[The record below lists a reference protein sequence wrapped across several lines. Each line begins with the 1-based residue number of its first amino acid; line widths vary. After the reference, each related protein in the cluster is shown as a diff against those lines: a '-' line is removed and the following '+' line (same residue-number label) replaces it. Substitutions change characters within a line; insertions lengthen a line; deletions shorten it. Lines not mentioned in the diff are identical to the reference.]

1 MPTVTATQEITT
13 SADLTPLREVVRRI
27 VASWKPAQIWLFGSR
42 ARGAATA
49 DSDWDLLVV
58 VPDGVDDEAF
68 DPVAAW
74 QLGKDSGV
82 RADIIPCRTADFDE
96 DRRTP
101 NTLAFEAATHGR
113 LVYER

>member
-1 MPTVTATQEITT
+1 MTT
-13 SADLTPLREVVRRI
+13 GDLAPLREVVRRI
-27 VASWKPAQIWLFGSR
+27 VASWEPAQIWLFGSR

-58 VPDGVDDEAF
+58 VPDAVQDDVL

-82 RADIIPCRTADFDE
+82 RADIIPCRRTDFDE

-101 NTLAFEAATHGR
+101 NTLAFEASTHGR